1 MTTEHILVVED
12 EGKIADLLRDYLEK
26 SGYAVTW
33 LDRGEKVLP
42 HIRKQ
47 MPDLILLDLMLPG
60 MDGMEICREIRKKWR
75 VPIIM
80 ITAKVEEVDRILG
93 LELGAD
99 DYVCKPFSPREVVAR
114 VNAVLRRTHAQAN
127 DKQIVVGPIFID
139 QKTFEVTVASQPLKL
154 TPNEFALLRALMTW
168 PNRVFSRAELLD
180 MVQGY
185 EYEGYDR
192 TIDTHVKNLRKK
204 IGKALPGQE
213 IIATVYGIGYKLTV
227 RSVSTPG

>member
-1 MTTEHILVVED
+1 VVED
-12 EGKIADLLRDYLEK
+12 EVKIADLLRDYLEK
-26 SGYAVTW
+26 SGYTVTW
-33 LDRGEKVLP
+33 LDRGEKVLS
-42 HIRKQ
+42 HIRNQ

-60 MDGMEICREIRKKWR
+60 MDGMEICREIRKNWR

-114 VNAVLRRTHAQAN
+114 VNAVLRRTYAQAN
-127 DKQIVVGPIFID
+127 DKQIVVGPIFIN
-139 QKTFEVTVASQPLKL
+139 QETFEVTVAGEALKL
-154 TPNEFALLRALMTW
+154 TPNEFALLRALMTQ
-168 PNRVFSRAELLD
+168 PNRAFSRSELLD
-180 MVQGY
+180 LVQGY

-204 IGKALPGQE
+204 IGNALPGQE
-213 IIATVYGIGYKLTV
+213 VIVTVYGIGYKLTV
-227 RSVSTPG
+227 ASV

>member
-1 MTTEHILVVED
+1 MRTERILVVED
-12 EGKIADLLRDYLEK
+12 EIKIADLLRDYLEK
-26 SGYAVTW
+26 SGYTVTW
-33 LDRGEKVLP
+33 LDRGEEVLP

-47 MPDLILLDLMLPG
+47 MPNLILLDLMLPG
-60 MDGMEICREIRKKWR
+60 LNGMEICREIRKNWR

-114 VNAVLRRTHAQAN
+114 VNAVLRRTHAKVN
-127 DKQIVVGPIFID
+127 DKQMVVGPIFID
-139 QKTFEVTVASQPLKL
+139 QETFEVTVAGQALKL
-154 TPNEFALLRALMTW
+154 TPNEFALLRAIMTR
-168 PNRVFSRAELLD
+168 PNRVFSRSELLD
-180 MVQGY
+180 LVQGY

-204 IGKALPGQE
+204 IDKALPGQE
-213 IIATVYGIGYKLTV
+213 VIATVYGIGYKLTV
-227 RSVSTPG
+227 SSVSTID